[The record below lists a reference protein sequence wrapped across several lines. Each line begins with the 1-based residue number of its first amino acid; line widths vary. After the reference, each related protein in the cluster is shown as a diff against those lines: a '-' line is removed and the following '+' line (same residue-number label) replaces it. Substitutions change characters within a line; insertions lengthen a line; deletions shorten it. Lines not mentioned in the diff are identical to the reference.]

1 MLGTRP
7 DLSYS
12 INFFSRYQN
21 CASDNHY
28 NYLSRLLRYLK
39 TTLNFELTYSNNVTS
54 VPLVGYAD
62 ADWGNESDRRSV
74 TGYLFKIY
82 DNTVSWVSR
91 KQPTVSLSST
101 EAEYVSLCSAT
112 TKQPT
117 VSLSS
122 TEAEYVSL
130 CSATTE
136 AIWLKRLLH
145 DLGIETGIVNIYE
158 DNMPCIAISKDP
170 VYHKKVKHIDIKYHF
185 IREQI
190 KNKIIEPIYI
200 STQEQIADVL
210 TKGLSSQKFTV
221 FRDKLGVR
229 SYEYFD

>member
-1 MLGTRP
+1 MYIMLGTRP

-74 TGYLFKIY
+74 TGYLFKVY

-112 TKQPT
+112 T
-117 VSLSS
+117 
-122 TEAEYVSL
+122 
-130 CSATTE
+130 E
-136 AIWLKRLLH
+136 AIWLKRLLL

-170 VYHKKVKHIDIKYHF
+170 MYHKRVKHIDIKYHF

-190 KNKIIEPIYI
+190 ENKIIEPIYI